1 MALQVRHALRLGLRS
16 LSAHRLRSA
25 LTSLGIVLGVMG
37 GNLVAS
43 FVGSGAFLVPWGWM
57 MVGLVICVGVGMA
70 SGYYPASKAAALD
83 PIDSLRYE

>member
-1 MALQVRHALRLGLRS
+1 
-16 LSAHRLRSA
+16 
-25 LTSLGIVLGVMG
+25 MG
-37 GNLVAS
+37 GNAVAS

-57 MVGLVICVGVGMA
+57 AVGLVICVGVGMA